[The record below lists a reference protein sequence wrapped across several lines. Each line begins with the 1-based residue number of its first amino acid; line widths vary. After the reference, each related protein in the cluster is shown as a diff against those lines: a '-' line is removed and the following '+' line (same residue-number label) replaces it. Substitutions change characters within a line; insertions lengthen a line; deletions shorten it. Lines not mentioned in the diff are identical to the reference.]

1 MSYYTNFRNLAVE
14 PPMCYFVDLVWQL
27 TGQEPSRDGD
37 RLYLEEVGR
46 MGRDSLDCARFT
58 EKYQDL
64 TLRVDYRSEEF
75 EDVGTHWWRAG
86 ELLVES
92 RWPMEPAFDLSQRK
106 EG

>member
-1 MSYYTNFRNLAVE
+1 MSYYTDFRFRFCHNLAVE
-14 PPMCYFVDLVWQL
+14 PPAEYFVGLVWQL

-58 EKYQDL
+58 KKYPDL
-64 TLRVDYRSEEF
+64 TLRVDYRGEEF
-75 EDVGTHWWRAG
+75 EDVGTQWWRAG
-86 ELLVES
+86 ELLAES
-92 RWPMEPAFDLSQRK
+92 RWPMDAPE